1 MNKLIDIEII
11 RKYYK
16 EDKVFATFHASERL
30 KERGIKAREIREAV
44 NNGEIIEQ
52 YPNDYPYPSCL
63 ILGLTINNK
72 YLHIVISDDG
82 TKANIITAYYPSADK
97 WTADYKTRKE

>member
-1 MNKLIDIEII
+1 MIDIETIK
-11 RKYYK
+11 KYYK
-16 EDKVFATFHASERL
+16 DDLVFMTFHASERL
-30 KERGIKAREIREAV
+30 KERGIKVKEIREAV

-63 ILGLTINNK
+63 ILGITINKK

-82 TKANIITAYYPSADK
+82 SKANIITAYYPSEIK
-97 WTADYKTRKE
+97 WNSDYKTRKE